1 MTKYILSLDQ
11 GTTSSRSIV
20 FDSDGQP
27 IAMAQR
33 EFRQI
38 YPQPG
43 YVEHDPNDI
52 ITSQIETAK
61 EAIAKAGL
69 QPSDISAI
77 GITNQRETT
86 IMWEKETGRPIYNAI
101 VWQCRR
107 TAPIC
112 DKLKEDGYESMIF
125 EKTGLKTDAYFSATK
140 IKWILDNVPGAR
152 EKAQRGDLLFGTVDT
167 YILWC
172 LTGIHA
178 TDYTNAARTM
188 LFNISTLDWDD
199 ELLRLFDIPGCLL
212 PQVYPSVHNFGM
224 TKKDVLGAEI
234 PVTGIAGDQHAALF
248 GQCCFEPGDTKNTY
262 GTGCFLIMNTGDT
275 PRFPKNGMLT
285 TIAWGT
291 DDEVVYALE
300 GSVFVGGAV
309 LQWLRDEMGLIKTAK
324 EADIIAENTK
334 DSDGVV
340 FVPAFTGLG
349 APYWDMY
356 SRGTISG
363 LTRGTKPCHI
373 IRAALESIALQ
384 SYDVLKAMTDD
395 LKMPLP
401 ELRVDGGASRSDF
414 LMQLQAD
421 LLKVPVN
428 RPLNIET
435 TAQGVAFMAGLGAGI
450 FSSKEEIKNRRKT
463 GRLFKPEMST
473 EAREKLITDWHNGIG
488 RTLTK

>member
-1 MTKYILSLDQ
+1 MKKYILSLDQ

-27 IAMAQR
+27 VSVSQK

-52 ITSQIETAK
+52 INSQLSTAR
-61 EAIAKAGL
+61 EAVEKAGL
-69 QPSDISAI
+69 SFCDISAI

-86 IMWEKETGRPIYNAI
+86 ILWEKSTGRPVYNAI

-112 DKLKEDGYESMIF
+112 EKLKEDGCESFIF

-152 EKAQRGDLLFGTVDT
+152 EKAQRGDLLFGTVDS
-167 YILWC
+167 YILWT
-172 LTGIHA
+172 LTGVHA

-188 LFNISTLDWDD
+188 LFNIKTLEWDS

-212 PQVYPSVHNFGM
+212 PQVYPSVHFFGK
-224 TKKDVLGAEI
+224 TKKEIFGSEI

-248 GQCCFEPGDTKNTY
+248 GQCCFNEGETKNTY
-262 GTGCFLIMNTGDT
+262 GTGCFLIMNTGSK

-291 DDEVVYALE
+291 ENEVVYALE

-309 LQWLRDEMGLIKTAK
+309 LQWLRDEMGLIKTAHD
-324 EADIIAENTK
+324 ADIIAENTK
-334 DSDGVV
+334 DSGGVV

-349 APYWDMY
+349 APYWNMY
-356 SRGTISG
+356 ARGTICG
-363 LTRGTKPCHI
+363 LTRGTKPAHI

-395 LKMPLP
+395 LKMPIP

-421 LLKVPVN
+421 LLKVAVN
-428 RPLNIET
+428 RPFNTET

-450 FSSKEEIKNRRKT
+450 FGSRDEIKNLRRT
-463 GRLFKPEMST
+463 ERLFRPSMDT
-473 EAREKLITDWHNGIG
+473 ETREKLITDWHRGVG
-488 RTLTK
+488 RAVC